1 MARKLANIALLALA
15 LIVGVEAMAQAR
27 IARTEFVCYD
37 KREDAKRDL
46 RSGIDKYIAIAPA
59 LQFENAT
66 GSVRAVYEQTIEV
79 PASWN
84 DYNAYLHT
92 ENVGADYTIFV
103 NGKQV
108 TEPID
113 RFTPT
118 ETFISPYL
126 DQGENTIAIVVVEES
141 YMSLLDEGLEQSNRA
156 KFENCYIFA
165 QRKLGLY
172 DFNVRLVPDSLERF
186 AQLQLDIVANNS
198 FSTDEV
204 IELGYD
210 IYAPDGKLIDYSV
223 NGYEVAGFS
232 RDTVSYTPWVYNSN
246 PNRWSPSNPKLYDLT
261 LYIKLS
267 GILREY
273 IPLKVG
279 FAKYGFN
286 AQGEITAFGKP
297 IAINRT
303 RYNATADRATAE
315 REIKALKAKGFNTLC
330 PDYPQPEWFY
340 DICDSVGI
348 YVIDC
353 AAISSP
359 SKAEDRSVEGTPANM
374 PWLEEEYLWRVEAMY
389 RRAQNHVSIIAF
401 RLAGDG
407 SGNGYNM
414 YKAYERLK
422 SFGDERAIIYEGA
435 DGEWNSDLDW

>member
-37 KREDAKRDL
+37 KREDAKRDV
-46 RSGIDKYIAIAPA
+46 RSGIDKYIAIAPV

-141 YMSLLDEGLEQSNRA
+141 YMSLLDEGLEQSRRA

-172 DFNVRLVPDSLERF
+172 DFNVRLVPDSMERF
-186 AQLQLDIVANNS
+186 AQLQLDR
-198 FSTDEV
+198 
-204 IELGYD
+204 
-210 IYAPDGKLIDYSV
+210 KSV
-223 NGYEVAGFS
+223 V
-232 RDTVSYTPWVYNSN
+232 
-246 PNRWSPSNPKLYDLT
+246 
-261 LYIKLS
+261 
-267 GILREY
+267 
-273 IPLKVG
+273 
-279 FAKYGFN
+279 
-286 AQGEITAFGKP
+286 
-297 IAINRT
+297 
-303 RYNATADRATAE
+303 
-315 REIKALKAKGFNTLC
+315 
-330 PDYPQPEWFY
+330 
-340 DICDSVGI
+340 
-348 YVIDC
+348 
-353 AAISSP
+353 
-359 SKAEDRSVEGTPANM
+359 
-374 PWLEEEYLWRVEAMY
+374 
-389 RRAQNHVSIIAF
+389 
-401 RLAGDG
+401 
-407 SGNGYNM
+407 
-414 YKAYERLK
+414 
-422 SFGDERAIIYEGA
+422 
-435 DGEWNSDLDW
+435 